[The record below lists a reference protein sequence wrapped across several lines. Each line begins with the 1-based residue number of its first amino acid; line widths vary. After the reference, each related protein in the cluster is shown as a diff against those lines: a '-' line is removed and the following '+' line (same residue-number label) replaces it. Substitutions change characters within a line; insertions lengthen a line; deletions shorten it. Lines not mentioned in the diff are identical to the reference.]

1 MSPDDLVQR
10 KLALR
15 KQILA
20 ARAAMPP
27 AQRHLES
34 ILLVGRA
41 TSHVR
46 FLRARSVLAYAGF
59 GEEVDTSGFLR
70 AVLDAGK
77 TLILPRVEKASGTL
91 GLYEVRNLEQDLLP
105 GQWGIREPRPDA
117 NRRVALRAAEFVLT
131 PGLAFDARCNRLGY
145 GKGYYDRLFG
155 DCPGALPFRLAL
167 AFDCQRVEAVPVGIS
182 DVRLDAVITPSC
194 EYSP

>member
-1 MSPDDLVQR
+1 MTTDALTER
-10 KLALR
+10 KIALR
-15 KQILA
+15 KTILA

-34 ILLVGRA
+34 LLLVGRI

-46 FLRARSVLAYAGF
+46 YLRAKAVLAYAGF
-59 GEEVDTSGFLR
+59 GEEVDTTGFLQ

-77 TLILPRVEKASGTL
+77 TLILPRVDKTSGTL
-91 GLYEVRNLEQDLLP
+91 GLYAVRDLDQDLVP
-105 GQWGIREPRPDA
+105 GQWGIREPRPDPA
-117 NRRVALRAAEFVLT
+117 RRQALRTADFVLT
-131 PGLAFDARCNRLGY
+131 PGLAFDAQCNRLGY

-155 DCPGALPFRLAL
+155 DCPGALPYRLAI
-167 AFDCQRVEAVPVGIS
+167 AFDCQMVDAVPFGIS
-182 DVRLDAVITPSC
+182 DVRLDAIITPSR